1 VKLLLVEDD
10 SSFGYILTEYLEMN
24 GLETTWIQDGALAE
38 SEFKKNG
45 LYDLIILDIMLPNK
59 DGFTIAQEIR
69 NVNPDVPFIFLTAK
83 SLKID
88 KLKGFKMGCDDY
100 IVKPIDE
107 EVFIAKVKA
116 LLKRNKS
123 SSFSDEQNGPIP
135 IGNYRFDYSNQR
147 LIRNGEK
154 QKLTIKE
161 AKLLLLLSQHK
172 NHLVD
177 RKRLLLDIWGSSDV
191 FNRKSMDVFIFKL
204 RKYLSKDPAV
214 RITNI
219 HGKGFVL
226 EVDQSKPNLY
236 LS

>member
-1 VKLLLVEDD
+1 MKLLLVEDD

-45 LYDLIILDIMLPNK
+45 LYDLIILDVMLPNK

-88 KLKGFKMGCDDY
+88 KLKGFKLGCDDY

-116 LLKRNKS
+116 LLKRTKANV
-123 SSFSDEQNGPIP
+123 FASDDNTPIP
-135 IGNYRFDYSNQR
+135 IGNYQFDYTNQQ
-147 LIRNGEK
+147 LIHNSEK

-161 AKLLLLLSQHK
+161 AQLLKMLSENK
-172 NHLVD
+172 NHLLE
-177 RKRLLLDIWGSSDV
+177 RKRILLIIWGISDV
-191 FNRKSMDVFIFKL
+191 FSRKSMDVFIFKL

-214 RITNI
+214 RITNV